1 MQIGYGDMARSLMM
15 SRQNA
20 ATKAE
25 MTRLSQEV
33 TTGLAADSARHL
45 SGDLGHVNALDA
57 AQARLAA
64 YATTTSELA
73 TRATAMQS
81 ALGTVSELAATA
93 VSSLLP
99 LDAMATPAR
108 VDAAAT
114 GSRAALDTV
123 MTTLNT
129 RFGDRGLFSGTATA
143 SAPLAS
149 SAQLL
154 TALQSVIAGATG
166 AADAEAA
173 VTDWFSDPAGYHA
186 MIYAGGDVPGAIP
199 VAEGETVSLD
209 VTADDPALRDLIRG
223 LSLATLVGEGLFAGQ
238 PEARRT
244 LAERAGTIVLG
255 AQDGLTA
262 TRARLGLAEARIADA
277 ATRNDA
283 EGAAYDLARADLLG
297 IDGYDAATRLT
308 GAEERLQLLY
318 ALTARLSNLS
328 LVDYI

>member
-25 MTRLSQEV
+25 MTRLSKEV
-33 TTGLAADSARHL
+33 TTGLAADSAKHL
-45 SGDLGHVNALDA
+45 AGDLGQVNALDS

-73 TRATAMQS
+73 TRATAMQT
-81 ALGTVSELAATA
+81 ALATVSVLAELA

-99 LDAMATPAR
+99 MDATASPAR

-114 GSRAALDTV
+114 TSRDALETV

-143 SAPLAS
+143 TAPLAS
-149 SAQLL
+149 ASQLL
-154 TALQSVIAGATG
+154 SSLQSVIAGATG

-173 VTDWFSDPAGYHA
+173 VTAWFADPAGYRA
-186 MIYAGGDVPGAIP
+186 AIYAGGEVPGAIP
-199 VAEGETVSLD
+199 VAEGEAVSLD

-223 LSLATLVGEGLFAGQ
+223 LSLAALVADGLFAGQ

-244 LAERAGTIVLG
+244 LAAQAGTIVLG
-255 AQDGLTA
+255 AQDSLTE
-262 TRARLGLAEARIADA
+262 TSARLGQAEARIADA
-277 ATRNDA
+277 ATRNDSEA
-283 EGAAYDLARADLLG
+283 SAYDLARADLLG